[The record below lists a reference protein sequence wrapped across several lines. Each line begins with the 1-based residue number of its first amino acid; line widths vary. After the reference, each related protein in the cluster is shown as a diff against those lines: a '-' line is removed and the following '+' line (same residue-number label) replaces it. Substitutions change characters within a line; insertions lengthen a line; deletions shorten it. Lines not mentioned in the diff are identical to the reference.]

1 MAQGQQT
8 TLFDCCSDPTLC
20 LYGWCCGPCV
30 YGETDDIMG
39 EGSCMMGALKVIFC
53 GSCTV
58 CCIAPGRRE
67 RLRQHFSIEPECM
80 GDCVTWICCPGLAN
94 CQERRELKMRNCTT
108 NEDYNGPA
116 WAPHPRPVHLH
127 KCDNSTSAGLVPLGY
142 HG

>member
-1 MAQGQQT
+1 MAQQGQQT

-80 GDCVTWICCPGLAN
+80 GTASPGSAARVLLTA
-94 CQERRELKMRNCTT
+94 RRGE
-108 NEDYNGPA
+108 
-116 WAPHPRPVHLH
+116 
-127 KCDNSTSAGLVPLGY
+127 
-142 HG
+142 